1 MFMKKIFFAA
11 LLSFCCANTIR
22 PCTNFLVGKAASA
35 DGSTIVSYAADS
47 YGMFGELYHYPAAIH
62 PDGAMRD
69 VYEWDT
75 HRYLGKIAEA
85 HQTYNVIG
93 NINEFQVTIGETT
106 FGGRPELVDT
116 LGQIDY
122 GSLIYIALQR
132 SRTAREAIKVMTTLA
147 QEYGYCSEGESFS
160 VADPNEI
167 WILEMIG
174 KGRGMHGAV
183 WVAVR
188 IPDDCI
194 AAHANQSRIHT
205 FPLND
210 EKNCLYSSDVISFAR
225 EKGYFNGVNKDFS
238 FADAYAPLDFSARRY
253 CEARVWSFYNRFT
266 DYGQQYLPYI
276 LGQSNVPMPLYVKPN
291 RKVSVQDVKE
301 AMRDHYEGTPLDI
314 SKDFGAGP
322 YHMPYRLSPLDF
334 TVDGKKYF
342 NERPASTFQT
352 GFVFVSQMR
361 ANKPDAVGGVLWFG
375 TDDANCTVFT
385 PVYCC
390 TDTIPHCYSHIADYV
405 TFNWDSSFWVFNW
418 VANMIYPRYDLMIGD
433 LKSMQHEI
441 EDHFNAL
448 QDSIEKAAMQAYQI
462 NPTAAK
468 DVLTKYTIACAQ
480 TTHDTWRKLGEFL
493 MVKYCDG
500 VVRQEKNG
508 KFLKDSNGMALPVK
522 RPGYPIDFLRE
533 YVKQT
538 GDRYLVP
545 ENKVN

>member
-1 MFMKKIFFAA
+1 
-11 LLSFCCANTIR
+11 
-22 PCTNFLVGKAASA
+22 
-35 DGSTIVSYAADS
+35 
-47 YGMFGELYHYPAAIH
+47 
-62 PDGAMRD
+62 
-69 VYEWDT
+69 
-75 HRYLGKIAEA
+75 
-85 HQTYNVIG
+85 
-93 NINEFQVTIGETT
+93 
-106 FGGRPELVDT
+106 
-116 LGQIDY
+116 
-122 GSLIYIALQR
+122 
-132 SRTAREAIKVMTTLA
+132 
-147 QEYGYCSEGESFS
+147 
-160 VADPNEI
+160 
-167 WILEMIG
+167 
-174 KGRGMHGAV
+174 
-183 WVAVR
+183 
-188 IPDDCI
+188 
-194 AAHANQSRIHT
+194 
-205 FPLND
+205 
-210 EKNCLYSSDVISFAR
+210 
-225 EKGYFNGVNKDFS
+225 
-238 FADAYAPLDFSARRY
+238 
-253 CEARVWSFYNRFT
+253 
-266 DYGQQYLPYI
+266 
-276 LGQSNVPMPLYVKPN
+276 
-291 RKVSVQDVKE
+291 
-301 AMRDHYEGTPLDI
+301 
-314 SKDFGAGP
+314 
-322 YHMPYRLSPLDF
+322 MPYRLSPLDF

-538 GDRYLVP
+538 GDRYLIP